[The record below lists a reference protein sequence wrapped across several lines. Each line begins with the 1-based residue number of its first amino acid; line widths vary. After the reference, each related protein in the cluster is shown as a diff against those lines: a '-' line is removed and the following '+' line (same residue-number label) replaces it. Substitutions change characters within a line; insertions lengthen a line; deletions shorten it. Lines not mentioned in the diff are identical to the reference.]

1 MDSSSS
7 GTVKYVKFG
16 YVTIVLIDGLTI
28 NGVTSLGYIPS
39 PKTQMIASLR
49 NSSNG
54 DCAMFYLT
62 ANGKIETW
70 KAYNYTPGDKYSGIV
85 TYLTY

>member
-1 MDSSSS
+1 MDSSS
-7 GTVKYVKFG
+7 GIVKYVKFG
-16 YVTIVLIDGLTI
+16 YVTIVFILDLII
-28 NGVTSLGYIPS
+28 NGVTSLRYIPS
-39 PKTQMIASLR
+39 PKTQMIATLR

-62 ANGKIETW
+62 TGGILETW
-70 KAYNYTPGDKYSGIV
+70 KAYNYTSGDKYSGYV